1 MTNNKP
7 ILPRGRIFTGT
18 VTSTKAQK
26 TATVEWERR
35 KLITK
40 YERYERRKSKIKAHV
55 PDAIQ
60 IQTGD
65 LVKIQECRPISKTK
79 RFIVIEKIGQ
89 SKQKITET
97 QPESN
102 SARHSKTSS
111 NRESKNKTAKKADE
125 EKEQIWNQ

>member
-40 YERYERRKSKIKAHV
+40 YERYERRKSKIKAHI

-65 LVKIQECRPISKTK
+65 LVRIQECRPISKTK

-89 SKQKITET
+89 SKQKITD
-97 QPESN
+97 QPEETT
-102 SARHSKTSS
+102 K
-111 NRESKNKTAKKADE
+111 KKTAKKADE
-125 EKEQIWNQ
+125 EKEQTWNQ